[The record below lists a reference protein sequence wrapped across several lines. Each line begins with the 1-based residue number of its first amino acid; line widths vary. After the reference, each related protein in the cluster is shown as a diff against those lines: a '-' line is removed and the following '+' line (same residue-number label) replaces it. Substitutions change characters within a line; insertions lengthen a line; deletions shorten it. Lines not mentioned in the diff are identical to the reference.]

1 MNIFQKTF
9 LAFLVSFASIISAN
23 AHDSYSYY
31 DDVYDYYSDNLG
43 VECPFS
49 SVSVGVGNVLDGVV
63 VTIDSFDEEVTRCI
77 KKTSWISYFSDFGN
91 SVKVDISNTTL
102 WVQIVA
108 TSKNSEVS
116 INLKNVQWSRVIT
129 SRPSTYISSRYS
141 KRLTRTLPRYT
152 PRRRNVDIYDNNN
165 YYNNNYYNN
174 TYSPYNYWYNLPTRS
189 YTAWSSIFN
198 TSQMYR
204 SMTYLS
210 NGVKMSLSS
219 PDYRTMSMLQS
230 YYFTGLF
237 SDFSGI
243 SVSISNI
250 AWGVE
255 VTVTSGN
262 TSTVEQIQKI
272 GYAII
277 YN

>member
-102 WVQIVA
+102 
-108 TSKNSEVS
+108 
-116 INLKNVQWSRVIT
+116 
-129 SRPSTYISSRYS
+129 
-141 KRLTRTLPRYT
+141 
-152 PRRRNVDIYDNNN
+152 
-165 YYNNNYYNN
+165 
-174 TYSPYNYWYNLPTRS
+174 
-189 YTAWSSIFN
+189 
-198 TSQMYR
+198 
-204 SMTYLS
+204 
-210 NGVKMSLSS
+210 
-219 PDYRTMSMLQS
+219 
-230 YYFTGLF
+230 
-237 SDFSGI
+237 
-243 SVSISNI
+243 
-250 AWGVE
+250 
-255 VTVTSGN
+255 
-262 TSTVEQIQKI
+262 
-272 GYAII
+272 
-277 YN
+277 